1 MGRTTQEMEEILQ
14 QIQAGVARIERD
26 HGARFEA
33 LEGKFDALE
42 GKFGALEGKFG
53 ALEGKFGALEGKFD
67 ALGGKVDS
75 LEGKIDAVHA
85 DLVRIENDH
94 GTKIEALFDGFDLVN
109 GRLDSVDGRLDSVE
123 GRLDRLE
130 GGQDEM
136 RMTLRQINGT
146 LGLLHPIASDHES
159 RIQAL
164 ESVSKK

>member
-33 LEGKFDALE
+33 LEGKFDAL
-42 GKFGALEGKFG
+42 
-53 ALEGKFGALEGKFD
+53 
-67 ALGGKVDS
+67 GGKVDS
-75 LEGKIDAVHA
+75 LEGKVDAVHA

-94 GTKIEALFDGFDLVN
+94 GAKIEALFDGFDGVN

-130 GGQDEM
+130 SGQAAM
-136 RMTLRQINGT
+136 RAELGRINGT
-146 LGLLHPIASDHES
+146 LGLLRPIASDHES

-164 ESVSKK
+164 ESALKVHPAKQD